1 MPNCSIPGATESTS
15 RTASRLRLATPG
27 LPTASR
33 PARGRTCWSA
43 FTASS
48 ANSHPRSI
56 AQKPLDRVDRHRAG
70 QLRSV
75 AHALARVIAD
85 PAVNRSQRVVSNQL
99 PPGPFGIAG
108 LQVRQPSLDVL
119 TGRAAGVARRQQIDV
134 HRAMLPNGPAL
145 ERPCTRSGSGVT
157 SRGAPDMPGFVI
169 AIAESKLSVHVSRR
183 VSAAI
188 GPHGSNQSHAR
199 SHPDIL
205 HLPGK
210 RAMPR
215 FPRY

>member
-134 HRAMLPNGPAL
+134 HRAMLPN
-145 ERPCTRSGSGVT
+145 RPSSGETVHEIRQRRDVARCSGHAGVRHRD
-157 SRGAPDMPGFVI
+157 RGVE
-169 AIAESKLSVHVSRR
+169 AILSSRR
-183 VSAAI
+183 VSAVI
-188 GPHGSNQSHAR
+188 G
-199 SHPDIL
+199 
-205 HLPGK
+205 
-210 RAMPR
+210 RAWL
-215 FPRY
+215 